1 MAVNGH
7 PIGLERVLFTRSV
20 VIAVPG
26 HVPNGDVLSAMAPD
40 NAIDVNKMEG
50 EPGKYQAIMRSKLN
64 VSGDPS
70 FPYIIDM
77 ECIAVLTADD
87 TLSQENA
94 ERGVMITAH
103 SVLYGAIRE
112 AVSWITG
119 RQPFGQLMLGLSV
132 LKGPAS
138 SEPEKK

>member
-1 MAVNGH
+1 MAANGH

-20 VIAVPG
+20 VIAVPE
-26 HVPNGDVLSAMAPD
+26 HVPNGDVINGIAPE
-40 NAIDVNKMEG
+40 NAIDINQMDG
-50 EPGKYQAIMRSKLN
+50 EPGKYQAVMRSKLN
-64 VSGDPS
+64 ASGDPS

-87 TLSQENA
+87 TLSQELA
-94 ERGVMITAH
+94 ARGVMITAH

-112 AVSWITG
+112 AVAWITG

-132 LKGPAS
+132 LQGS
-138 SEPEKK
+138 SAPEQK